1 MEEEKQEETDPK
13 EADPQDKSSSN
24 SQDTSPSNS
33 QPSSQ
38 PSSSAT
44 VILTRLIAF
53 AGHVA
58 FRQMVHLDT
67 FVFGELKRRRAIQEQ
82 KKDMKTPKSDR
93 RGSKVVGKKSQWR
106 QWFYSLWNIFF
117 IIHQEYLNTIIVA
130 VEQSEICFNYI
141 VTAKKKLIAIFFK
154 RTRARLRPLRMNWV
168 WLELL
173 RKMRMQSTSV
183 KCVMWR
189 LLQVM
194 WKWSHEVCVVEE
206 IAKWCGIWEFFGI
219 SDIRCSLALW

>member
-13 EADPQDKSSSN
+13 EADPQDKSPSN
-24 SQDTSPSNS
+24 SQDTSPSN
-33 QPSSQ
+33 SQ

-106 QWFYSLWNIFF
+106 QWFYLSLWNIFF

-141 VTAKKKLIAIFFK
+141 VTAKQ
-154 RTRARLRPLRMNWV
+154 NW
-168 WLELL
+168 
-173 RKMRMQSTSV
+173 
-183 KCVMWR
+183 
-189 LLQVM
+189 LQFSLKGQEHS
-194 WKWSHEVCVVEE
+194 WGHWGWTGFSWSC
-206 IAKWCGIWEFFGI
+206 WGRCGC
-219 SDIRCSLALW
+219 RVHP